1 MLRKFKISENEWSSL
16 GEEANGGSGGGG
28 NVSTNTNNNEVVTNN
43 LHLLAASAGLSENSA
58 AGAGDN
64 SNQST
69 GNGTTNTGNTPVKRR
84 RRSSDADGGG
94 NQGPIKMQTD
104 VVRVP
109 GLSSDLQQ
117 QITKF
122 DSSEFDVSTRFLL
135 EFDFLNGTSFLVHIT
150 DKNFEFKF
158 IQLNCRFS
166 IRFTATKFDSSEFD
180 LRIKYLV
187 CS

>member
-16 GEEANGGSGGGG
+16 GEEANGGGGGG

-43 LHLLAASAGLSENSA
+43 LHLLAASAGLSEDSA

-122 DSSEFDVSTRFLL
+122 DSSEFDVSTTRFLL
-135 EFDFLNGTSFLVHIT
+135 EFEFLNGTSFFSITT
-150 DKNFEFKF
+150 DKN
-158 IQLNCRFS
+158 
-166 IRFTATKFDSSEFD
+166 
-180 LRIKYLV
+180 
-187 CS
+187 

>member
-1 MLRKFKISENEWSSL
+1 MKIYIILKYLFLIPGLLRKFKISENEWSSL

-43 LHLLAASAGLSENSA
+43 LHLLAASAGLSEDA

-64 SNQST
+64 SNQSA
-69 GNGTTNTGNTPVKRR
+69 GNGTANTGNTPVKRR
-84 RRSSDADGGG
+84 RRSSDADGG

-135 EFDFLNGTSFLVHIT
+135 KFEFLNGTSF
-150 DKNFEFKF
+150 
-158 IQLNCRFS
+158 
-166 IRFTATKFDSSEFD
+166 
-180 LRIKYLV
+180 
-187 CS
+187 

>member
-1 MLRKFKISENEWSSL
+1 MFRIVIWHNFFWDLFRDFWVIISKSLFLFPGLLRKFKISENEWSSV
-16 GEEANGGSGGGG
+16 GEEANGGSGGG
-28 NVSTNTNNNEVVTNN
+28 NVSTNNNEVVTNN
-43 LHLLAASAGLSENSA
+43 LHLLAASAGLSEDLA

-64 SNQST
+64 SNQS

-122 DSSEFDVSTRFLL
+122 DSSEFDVSTLL
-135 EFDFLNGTSFLVHIT
+135 DFF
-150 DKNFEFKF
+150 
-158 IQLNCRFS
+158 
-166 IRFTATKFDSSEFD
+166 
-180 LRIKYLV
+180 
-187 CS
+187 

>member
-1 MLRKFKISENEWSSL
+1 MIISNFLFLIPGLLRKFKISENEWSSL

-43 LHLLAASAGLSENSA
+43 LHLLAASAGLSEDSA

-135 EFDFLNGTSFLVHIT
+135 EFELLNGTTSF
-150 DKNFEFKF
+150 
-158 IQLNCRFS
+158 
-166 IRFTATKFDSSEFD
+166 
-180 LRIKYLV
+180 
-187 CS
+187 